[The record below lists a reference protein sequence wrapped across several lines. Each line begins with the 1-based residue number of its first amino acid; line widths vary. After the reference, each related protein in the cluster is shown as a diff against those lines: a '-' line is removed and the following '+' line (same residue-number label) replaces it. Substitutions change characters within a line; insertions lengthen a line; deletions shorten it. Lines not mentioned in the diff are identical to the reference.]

1 LVIAMSKEKVNA
13 TRSWEEIAALIPKQ
27 VRSSPLT
34 VGRFYDLLAP
44 IVKSHKELQ
53 QRVKQL
59 EQQAGGNGGGHG

>member
-1 LVIAMSKEKVNA
+1 VIAMSKEKTNA
-13 TRSWEEIAALIPKQ
+13 TKSWEEIAELLPQQ

-59 EQQAGGNGGGHG
+59 EQQVSKGGGHA

>member
-1 LVIAMSKEKVNA
+1 MNVMSKEKVNA
-13 TRSWEEIAALIPKQ
+13 TKSWEEIAALIPKQ

-59 EQQAGGNGGGHG
+59 EQQTGAKGGGHG